1 MESGEYQPPT
11 SSAIF
16 QTQRDITSLRYLL
29 AQRRLYS
36 RAKAWLSLR
45 WTGMLCIGIAAPVVS
60 VLIPST
66 AVAAGAIAGL
76 WIFLGRTILTK
87 LQGDQTDLAAAVQ
100 EKFDMRIFEMP
111 VSVERSNVPSRED
124 IVRITGS
131 EAEVLRAAEKEKLVD
146 EAGWYPINVDETGPR
161 SVAICQRANASYAD
175 SLLRSTATAWRVV
188 IVAWALVL
196 TAACI
201 LLKLSFETVLL
212 GIMLPLLPAILDVIQ
227 YASGIKRAAVDRA
240 ELARSIERRL
250 EGNEIDNNNLLVW
263 QGRLFELRR
272 STPEVPNLIYRIMRR
287 KNEQAM
293 HSAADQLSNQGGHA

>member
-1 MESGEYQPPT
+1 
-11 SSAIF
+11 
-16 QTQRDITSLRYLL
+16 
-29 AQRRLYS
+29 
-36 RAKAWLSLR
+36 
-45 WTGMLCIGIAAPVVS
+45 MLCIGIAAPVVS

>member
-11 SSAIF
+11 SSTILQA
-16 QTQRDITSLRYLL
+16 QRDMTSLRYLL
-29 AQRRLYS
+29 AQRKLYS
-36 RAKAWLSLR
+36 KAKAWLNLR
-45 WTGMLCIGIAAPVVS
+45 WTGMLCIGIAAPVIS

-76 WIFLGRTILTK
+76 WIFLGRTTLTK
-87 LQGDQTDLAAAVQ
+87 LQSDQTDLGAAVQ
-100 EKFDMRIFEMP
+100 EKFDMRIFDMP
-111 VSVERSNVPSRED
+111 VSVERSNAPSRED
-124 IVRITGS
+124 IIRLTGS
-131 EAEVLRAAEKEKLVD
+131 EAEVLRSAEKEKLLED
-146 EAGWYPINVDETGPR
+146 TGWYPINVNEPGPR

-188 IVAWALVL
+188 IVLWALVL

-201 LLKLSFETVLL
+201 ILKLSFETVLL

-240 ELARSIERRL
+240 ELARSIEKRL
-250 EGNEIDNNNLLVW
+250 ESDEIDNSNLLVW
-263 QGRLFELRR
+263 QGRLYELRR

-293 HSAADQLSNQGGHA
+293 HSAADQLYSQGGNS